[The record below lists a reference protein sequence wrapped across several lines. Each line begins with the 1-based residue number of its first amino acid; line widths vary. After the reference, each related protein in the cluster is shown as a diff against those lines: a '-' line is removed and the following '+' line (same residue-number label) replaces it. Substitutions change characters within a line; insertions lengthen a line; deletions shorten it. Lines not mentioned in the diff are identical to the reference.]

1 MLIKMLLSCKMI
13 SICIFIGGLIMLK
26 LERIILNLFCI
37 LLIFVIIVPVSGQG
51 EKKEDLIGHW
61 TFEKGVELED
71 HTGHFGDIELRGAEV
86 KDGKLHIGDNK
97 WALTTGYKGPQIGP
111 DKTLITWLYLDDLN
125 VRRGATLAVNKS
137 SADTFDAIVYAERHE
152 KHWMAGSSFFRRT
165 PNVAYGKAESETGK
179 LIQIAISYENDN
191 NMAKI
196 MIYRNGEIIGDYTQG
211 PIVSWVEGDVE
222 ALFGPR
228 ALIGGTAYGWVVA
241 RVEDAR
247 IYNAVLSEK
256 DINNLAVDTL
266 DVEAEGKL
274 AVTWGVLKTK

>member
-1 MLIKMLLSCKMI
+1 MFKVEHIIANFFYMLLMI
-13 SICIFIGGLIMLK
+13 GLVLPA
-26 LERIILNLFCI
+26 L
-37 LLIFVIIVPVSGQG
+37 GQG

-71 HTGHFGDIELRGAEV
+71 LTGHFGDIELRNSEV
-86 KDGKLHIGDNK
+86 KDGKLHIGNNK
-97 WALTTGYKGPQIGP
+97 WALTTGYNGPQIGP
-111 DKTLITWLYLDDLN
+111 DKTLVTWIYLDDLN
-125 VRRGATLAVNKS
+125 VTHGAPLAVNKS
-137 SADTFDAIVYAERHE
+137 SGDTFDAIVYAERQQRR
-152 KHWMAGSSFFRRT
+152 WMAGSSHFRRT
-165 PNVAYGKAESETGK
+165 QDAVPGFEEKETGK
-179 LIQIAISYENDN
+179 LIQLAISYENDN

-196 MIYRNGEIIGDYTQG
+196 MIYRNGEIIGDYTLG

-256 DINNLAVDTL
+256 EINNLEVDTL
-266 DVEAEGKL
+266 DVEASSKL
-274 AVTWGVLKTK
+274 TTTWGAIKNR